1 MNNELRKEPK
11 IEGHIPPKDVPVGE
25 LSPPAVGET
34 QALVIDTDAF
44 LRNENPTISK
54 TPKPT
59 VKMFEVPIGG
69 EVVMP
74 TGEILQI
81 SVFYPK
87 EVPPARVGVYVTEQ
101 DDAVIDSEALDGMV
115 TIGFSHWDGH
125 NWGPQFQTPES
136 ASANHGAAK
145 WPPKPWAAL
154 LAEHPDNAI

>member
-1 MNNELRKEPK
+1 MTKTKDTATVPEAHVSDLT
-11 IEGHIPPKDVPVGE
+11 IPTAGEQQHLALDKPGE
-25 LSPPAVGET
+25 LLID
-34 QALVIDTDAF
+34 ALNSIAKVESA
-44 LRNENPTISK
+44 PK

-87 EVPPARVGVYVTEQ
+87 EVQPARVGVYVTEQ
-101 DDAVIDSEALDGMV
+101 DDSVIDSEALDGMV